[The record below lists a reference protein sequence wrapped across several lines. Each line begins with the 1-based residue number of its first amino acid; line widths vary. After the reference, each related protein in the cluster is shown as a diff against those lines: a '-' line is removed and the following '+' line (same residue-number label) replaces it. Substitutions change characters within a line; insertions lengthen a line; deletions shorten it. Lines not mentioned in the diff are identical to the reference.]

1 MSFILDILRGVVI
14 GVANIIPGVSGG
26 TMAVSMGIYDKFIHA
41 VTNLFKKFK
50 QSILTLLPLGIGML
64 IGILGFASLIKWLLG
79 IQDDGSTV
87 QTLTKLP
94 TMFAFIGLILG
105 GLYGILL
112 GVVSYFGYA
121 EPRLLGLVVGLSI
134 FFSMVMAATVGSLVP
149 LILKRFDVDA
159 AIATGPVVTT
169 LIDVLGVLVYL
180 SVAKL
185 LLQL

>member
-1 MSFILDILRGVVI
+1 V
-14 GVANIIPGVSGG
+14 
-26 TMAVSMGIYDKFIHA
+26 
-41 VTNLFKKFK
+41 FKE
-50 QSILTLLPLGIGML
+50 MR
-64 IGILGFASLIKWLLG
+64 
-79 IQDDGSTV
+79 V
-87 QTLTKLP
+87 
-94 TMFAFIGLILG
+94 GLILG
-105 GLYGILL
+105 SLYGLLL

-121 EPRLLGLVVGLSI
+121 EPKLLGLVVGLSI
-134 FFSMVMAATVGSLVP
+134 FFSMVMAATIGSLVP